1 MSSST
6 WPGCSTPGEGVGTC
20 LPSAAPRDP
29 RGISLC
35 EGLRFPG
42 GGGGGSWGRRGV
54 PRALKLP
61 GLKWHWGR
69 LQELFLVGRLDA
81 PGLSAWLPLAP
92 YPGSAVP
99 LPSPSVDDCWVRVR
113 GCEGTRCGCPHL
125 QLTLQTLAVS
135 LVLRLLE
142 LERGDTAGGQ
152 AEPAM
157 PPRSHPS
164 PPAPLCP
171 QHGLL
176 ATATAATG
184 LKQELTSTSLYC
196 FLNKLPLPWTNIV
209 LQSLAYLVLVQS
221 LHATLT
227 AMEPNRR
234 KIKTTQ
240 KLR

>member
-1 MSSST
+1 M
-6 WPGCSTPGEGVGTC
+6 
-20 LPSAAPRDP
+20 
-29 RGISLC
+29 
-35 EGLRFPG
+35 PG
-42 GGGGGSWGRRGV
+42 GGGGGTWGRRGV
-54 PRALKLP
+54 PRALRLP

-81 PGLSAWLPLAP
+81 LGLNTGLPLAP
-92 YPGSAVP
+92 YAGSAVP
-99 LPSPSVDDCWVRVR
+99 LPSPSVDGCWVGVR
-113 GCEGTRCGCPHL
+113 GCEGTHRGCPHL
-125 QLTLQTLAVS
+125 QLTLQTLAGFHWCPGCLSRRVGTQPGI
-135 LVLRLLE
+135 RQ
-142 LERGDTAGGQ
+142 GQ
-152 AEPAM
+152 
-157 PPRSHPS
+157 PP

-176 ATATAATG
+176 ATATVTTG